1 MERLILWLVQMGNQ
15 VGIHLIIL
23 PSGVVLAFFPAR
35 IVFRVNSEYES
46 RMIIHQ
52 KGAEKLDSVGK
63 LIFNHKDEF
72 LHLQGFCIDI

>member
-1 MERLILWLVQMGNQ
+1 MGNQ
-15 VGIHLIIL
+15 VGIHLIISTRRL
-23 PSGVVLAFFPAR
+23 PSGVVLSNFPAR
-35 IVFRVNSEYES
+35 IVFRMNSEFES

-52 KGAEKLDSVGK
+52 KGAEKLDRVGK